1 MAHLTDTK
9 TPRYLK
15 GSAGKREACAGAR
28 VMHYDE
34 NPGEP
39 K

>member
-1 MAHLTDTK
+1 MAHLTGTK

-15 GSAGKREACAGAR
+15 GSAGKREACARAR